1 MPLTFAHPAAVL
13 PFSRKSKYIH
23 FSALVLGSMAPDFEY
38 FVRGRPIAEIGHSLT
53 GFFMFNLPLIMLF
66 YIIYRV
72 CISQSLMQHL
82 PRWLQDITYQP
93 LTKSKLINV
102 IIFSYSALLGMLTHV
117 VWDSFTHQ
125 HGFMVTKLTIL
136 SQTIQIGGFQIPIYK
151 LLQHGSTLLGIAL
164 IIGYVYK
171 RAAHSSKSS
180 LPTIYPKQ
188 KYLFWMAV
196 FGVTFSFICLWYA
209 IAWQPLHSYGIL
221 VVRTVDAFFCS
232 LLTISLLT
240 TYKRRCFE

>member
-13 PFSRKSKYIH
+13 PFSRKSKYLH

-53 GFFMFNLPLIMLF
+53 GFFMFNLPLTILF
-66 YIIYRV
+66 YMIYRV
-72 CISQSLMQHL
+72 YISQSLIQHL
-82 PRWLQDITYQP
+82 PKCLQDTTYQP
-93 LTKSKLINV
+93 VTKSKLVN
-102 IIFSYSALLGMLTHV
+102 IIVFSYSALLGMLTHV
-117 VWDSFTHQ
+117 FWDSFTHQ
-125 HGFMVTKLTIL
+125 HGFMVTTFPIL
-136 SQTIQIGGFQIPIYK
+136 SQTFQIGVFQIPVYK

-164 IIGYVYK
+164 IIGYIYGRV
-171 RAAHSSKSS
+171 AHSPKGS

-188 KYLFWMAV
+188 KFLFWLTV
-196 FGVTFSFICLWYA
+196 FGLTFSSIYFWYA
-209 IAWQPLHSYGIL
+209 IDQQPLYSYGVL

-240 TYKRRCFE
+240 TYKRRCF